1 MILFS
6 RISLQHSILLLIV
19 TLSCTLVS
27 FNYFVLRPQFESI
40 MLEHSRLD
48 IVSTM
53 NRLQGSI
60 EYMLRNDDVEG
71 MKREVAANSVR
82 EEIKHLIVFDDQL
95 KVVASSQLADQERYY
110 SELSLHAAENI
121 IEDVLVKKTLV
132 LYESRGIENSLY
144 GIAPIHILGSEGIRD
159 SHWGLL
165 VIEVDLGVRQ
175 SVLLSEMD
183 RLFWQATFLLI
194 LMGGLFWLG
203 FQKSVNRRLAII
215 ITAAQRI
222 AEGEFQTRLSFTGRD
237 ELSEI
242 AGAMDFMAERIEED
256 HKELVSRH
264 QELDSILRN
273 IPSMVYI
280 KDVNGQY
287 LMVNDRFKTAFPS
300 FDLVANQT
308 VFDILP
314 RAEAEKF
321 TRYDAEVLETGGA
334 LSKRVAFTYHNEI
347 RHLFMVKFPLYDT
360 DKLAYAICT
369 IATDLSDQEQTE
381 NLLNISKSIFENT
394 VEAIVIMDEKRR
406 IIDVNQSFEKITGYS
421 KEEVFGKSPDFI
433 SSSKTNIVVYQ
444 EMWQSLFDK
453 GHWAGE
459 IVSQRKN
466 GEEYFERLSINSINN
481 RDSKITG
488 YIGISQDISQ
498 EKETRQHLARLAFRD
513 SLTGLHNR
521 ESFKNCLIDAAAYTK
536 RYGKSFG
543 VLFLDLDFFKEVN
556 DSQGHDFG
564 DLLLKMVADRLLQ
577 STRSMD
583 IVSRLGGD
591 EFTIL
596 VPGEVTDAG
605 LAALAYQIVKALSEP
620 YCIESA
626 EIVIGCSIG
635 IAVFPRD
642 GSDIDLLLKHADA
655 AMYHAK
661 ELGRGRFS
669 FFDFSINEKNQR
681 LIAVKHALRSAI
693 DNAEY
698 RLVYQP
704 KVDPHKGVITGY
716 EALLRW
722 DSQRLGVVS
731 PAEFIPIAEESAEIE
746 NITEWVIACVAKDKQ
761 QSVKLR
767 HANIAI
773 NISAKQFKSDSWVN
787 TLRTMNDNGQLNV
800 ALITV
805 EVTETALIDSFENTL
820 LQLSALRHLGA
831 TIAIDDFGIG
841 YSSLSYLKKMP
852 IDYLKIDRSFVQDIG
867 KDPDDQAIV
876 ETVIGM
882 SHALDIKVIAEGAE
896 SAEQVDFLK
905 SRGCDEIQGYFYAKP
920 LDLSQVDDFNLAV
933 SKR

>member
-1 MILFS
+1 MILFT
-6 RISLQHSILLLIV
+6 RISLQRSILLLIM
-19 TLSCTLVS
+19 TLSCVLVS

-48 IVSTM
+48 IISTM

-60 EYMLRNDDVEG
+60 EYMLRNDDVDG
-71 MKREVAANSVR
+71 MKREVAANSVK
-82 EEIKHLIVFDDQL
+82 EEVMHLIVFDDQL
-95 KVVASSQLADQERYY
+95 RAVASSQLADQGRHY
-110 SELSLHAAENI
+110 SELTLHAAKNMM
-121 IEDVLVKKTLV
+121 EDVLVKRTRK
-132 LYESRGIENSLY
+132 LYESRSVENSLY

-159 SHWGLL
+159 SRWGLL
-165 VIEVDLGVRQ
+165 VIEVDLSVRQ
-175 SVLLSEMD
+175 SELLSEMD
-183 RLFWQATFLLI
+183 WFFWQATFLLA

-222 AEGEFQTRLSFTGRD
+222 AEGEFHTRLSFTGKD

-242 AGAMDFMAERIEED
+242 AGAMDFMAGKIEED

-264 QELDSILRN
+264 KELDSILRN

-287 LMVNDRFKTAFPS
+287 LMVNDRFKAAFPS
-300 FDLVANQT
+300 VELATNQT
-308 VFDILP
+308 VFNILP
-314 RAEAEKF
+314 CDEAEKF
-321 TRYDAEVLETGGA
+321 TRYDAEVLETGEA
-334 LSKRVAFTYHNEI
+334 LSKRVSFTYHNEI

-369 IATDLSDQEQTE
+369 MATDLSEQEQTE
-381 NLLNISKSIFENT
+381 NLLNISKSIFENAVDT
-394 VEAIVIMDEKRR
+394 IVIMDEERR
-406 IIDVNQSFEKITGYS
+406 IIDVNQSFENVTGYS
-421 KEEVFGKSPDFI
+421 KKEVVGKGSDFI
-433 SSSKTNIVVYQ
+433 TLCETNTETYQ
-444 EMWQSLFDK
+444 EMWLSLFDK
-453 GHWAGE
+453 GHWIGE
-459 IVSQRKN
+459 IINHRKN

-481 RDSKITG
+481 RDGEITG
-488 YIGISQDISQ
+488 YIGISQDITQ
-498 EKETRQHLARLAFRD
+498 EKEARQNLARLAFRD

-521 ESFKNCLIDAAAYTK
+521 ESFKNHLIDAAEYTE

-543 VLFLDLDFFKEVN
+543 VLFIDLDFFKEVN

-564 DLLLKMVADRLLQ
+564 DLLLKMVADRLVQ
-577 STRSMD
+577 GTRAMD
-583 IVSRLGGD
+583 VVSRLGGD

-596 VPGEVTDAG
+596 MPGNVSDAG
-605 LAALAYQIVKALSEP
+605 LAASACQIVKKLSEP
-620 YCIESA
+620 YCIEGA
-626 EIVIGCSIG
+626 DLVIGCSIG

-669 FFDFSINEKNQR
+669 FFNFSINEKNQR
-681 LIAVKHALRSAI
+681 LIAVKNALRSAI

-722 DSQRLGVVS
+722 DSKGLGMVS
-731 PAEFIPIAEESAEIE
+731 PAEFIPIAEESTEIE
-746 NITEWVIACVAKDKQ
+746 NITDWVIKCVTKDKQ

-767 HANIAI
+767 HANVAI

-787 TLRTMNDNGQLNV
+787 TLRDMDGNGQLNV

-820 LQLSALRHLGA
+820 VQLSALRHLGA

-852 IDYLKIDRSFVQDIG
+852 IDYVKIDRSFVQDIVN
-867 KDPDDQAIV
+867 DPDDQAIV
-876 ETVIGM
+876 QTVITM

-896 SAEQVDFLK
+896 SVEQVTFLK

-920 LDLSQVDDFNLAV
+920 LELSQVDDFNLAA
-933 SKR
+933 SKT